1 MPTSKSGAQT
11 QRTIVPVVRKVKL
24 TEQTS
29 DFAYWQT
36 QPYEARLDEIRRE
49 YYGWTDE
56 TEPRLQRVCRIVKQA
71 SGRLQ
76 DLADLENLR

>member
-1 MPTSKSGAQT
+1 MSTPKSGAQT

-36 QPYEARLDEIRRE
+36 QPYEARLAALEEIRQA

-56 TEPRLQRVCRIVKQA
+56 TEPRLQRVCRIVKRQ
-71 SGRLQ
+71 
-76 DLADLENLR
+76 